1 MSLPRPVCVVLLL
14 GSLVFG
20 TSPAFASAYNA
31 RPKLLVVLVIDQFRG
46 DYLERY
52 HDQFGEG
59 GFRLFLDR
67 GAYFTD
73 CNYDY
78 ANTRTAPGHATLF
91 TGSYSAGHG
100 IVANE
105 WWDPQKKKRVTSVE
119 DDDTKLVGSDH
130 AAKPAQAE
138 LGRGIPGASPRNLMS
153 DTLGDE
159 LKLATGG
166 KARVFAISLKDRAA
180 ILPAGFSGDG
190 AYWIDPKSGEWITST
205 YYRPDLPEWVRNFN
219 GGHRT
224 EKYWNREW
232 KDSDGTVLGSTAP
245 RNSKD
250 GSPAGFYEVVGSTPF
265 ANDYQFEFAKELV
278 LYEKLGA
285 GAATDMLV
293 ISLSANDILGH
304 QVGPDSPQM
313 HTMALALDRQLAEFF
328 EFLSH
333 QIGMA
338 SVWMALSADHGV
350 APLPEFAKSLRLPAA
365 HLDAKAL
372 REQINSLLSKKY
384 AKKAEYVLDLDYPLA
399 WLNEDAFAGTPGG
412 KKESEA
418 EADAGEVMKQAGLAG
433 YFTKS
438 QLAHGET
445 PATELGRRY
454 AHSYS
459 PEGGW
464 YVMGIPRPFQ
474 VGIMKGTDHATPF
487 SYDTHVPL
495 AFYGLAFAPG
505 VYRTHA
511 EPVDL
516 AVTLASLLGINA
528 PAQATGRVLT
538 EALQTTRHAAS
549 PSADPSTPHPAT
561 GPTIPSPGGAQ

>member
-1 MSLPRPVCVVLLL
+1 MRLPRPLFVVLFLIC
-14 GSLVFG
+14 
-20 TSPAFASAYNA
+20 TIPAAFPSAYNA
-31 RPKLLVVLVIDQFRG
+31 RPKLVVVIVIDQFRG

-52 HDQFGEG
+52 RDQFADG
-59 GFRLFLDR
+59 GFRVFLDH

-91 TGSYSAGHG
+91 TGSYTSDHG

-105 WWDPQKKKRVTSVE
+105 WWDPQKRKRVTSVE
-119 DDDTKLVGSDH
+119 DDSTKLVGVNRD
-130 AAKPAQAE
+130 
-138 LGRGIPGASPRNLMS
+138 GPGASPHNLLS

-180 ILPAGFSGDG
+180 VLPAGFGGDA
-190 AYWIDPKSGEWITST
+190 AYWIDPQSGDWITST

-219 GGHRT
+219 GGHRA

-232 KDSDGTVLGSTAP
+232 REKDGDRNTLGLTAP
-245 RNSKD
+245 RKTKD
-250 GSPAGFYEVVGSTPF
+250 GTPAGFYEVVGSTPF
-265 ANDYQFEFAKELV
+265 ANDYEFEFAKELV

-285 GAATDMLV
+285 GSATDLLV

-313 HTMALALDRQLAEFF
+313 RGMALELDRQLGDFF
-328 EFLSH
+328 DFLGH

-338 SVWMALSADHGV
+338 NLWMALSADHGI
-350 APLPEFAKSLRLPAA
+350 APLPEFAKTLRLSAA
-365 HLDAKAL
+365 NLDSKAL
-372 REQINSLLSKKY
+372 REQINSLLAKKY
-384 AKKAEYVLDLDYPLA
+384 AKKADYVLDLDYPLA
-399 WLNEDAFAGTPGG
+399 WLSEEAFAGAPAG
-412 KKESEA
+412 KKESDA
-418 EADAGEVMKQAGLAG
+418 EADAGEAMKQAGFAG
-433 YFTKS
+433 YFTKA
-438 QLAHGET
+438 QLARGET
-445 PATELGRRY
+445 PATETGRRY

-464 YVMGIPRPFQ
+464 YVIGMPSLFH
-474 VGIMKGTDHATPF
+474 VGITKGTDHATPF

-495 AFYGLAFAPG
+495 AFYGLAFQPG
-505 VYRTHA
+505 IYRTHA

-528 PAQATGRVLT
+528 PAKATGRVLI
-538 EALQTTRHAAS
+538 EALAPPHHPAAS
-549 PSADPSTPHPAT
+549 FSAPPA
-561 GPTIPSPGGAQ
+561 SPPPAGGMQ

>member
-1 MSLPRPVCVVLLL
+1 MRLPRSLYVALVLLGL
-14 GSLVFG
+14 TLVLLCSIPG
-20 TSPAFASAYNA
+20 AFASAYNA
-31 RPKLLVVLVIDQFRG
+31 RPKLVVVIVIDQFRG

-52 HDQFGEG
+52 RDQFGDG
-59 GFRLFLDR
+59 GFRVFLDR

-91 TGSYSAGHG
+91 TGSYTSGHG

-119 DDDTKLVGSDH
+119 DDATKLVG
-130 AAKPAQAE
+130 AT
-138 LGRGIPGASPRNLMS
+138 GVGASPHNLLS

-166 KARVFAISLKDRAA
+166 KARVFAVSLKDRAA
-180 ILPAGFSGDG
+180 VLPAGFSGDA
-190 AYWIDPKSGEWITST
+190 AYWIDPKTGDWITST
-205 YYRPDLPEWVRNFN
+205 YYRADLPEWVRNFN
-219 GGHRT
+219 GRRPGEGRA

-232 KDSDGTVLGSTAP
+232 KDSDGNTLGSTAP
-245 RNSKD
+245 RNGKD
-250 GSPAGFYEVVGSTPF
+250 GAPAGFYEVVGSTPF
-265 ANDYQFEFAKELV
+265 ANDYQLEFAKELV

-285 GAATDMLV
+285 GPATDLLV

-313 HTMALALDRQLAEFF
+313 RSMALELDRQLAEFF
-328 EFLSH
+328 GFLGH

-338 SVWMALSADHGV
+338 NVWMALSADHGV
-350 APLPEFAKSLRLPAA
+350 APLPEFAKTLRLPAA
-365 HLDAKAL
+365 NLDTKAL

-384 AKKAEYVLDLDYPLA
+384 AKKADYVLDLDYPLA
-399 WLNEDAFAGTPGG
+399 WLSEDAFAGH
-412 KKESEA
+412 KESDA
-418 EADAGEVMKQAGLAG
+418 EADAGEAMKQAGLAG

-438 QLAHGET
+438 QLARGET
-445 PATELGRRY
+445 PATEIGRRY

-464 YVMGIPRPFQ
+464 YVIGIPTPFN

-495 AFYGLAFAPG
+495 AFYGLVFQPG
-505 VYRTHA
+505 TYRTHA

-528 PAQATGRVLT
+528 PAKATGRVLT
-538 EALQTTRHAAS
+538 EALLPPHHAIA
-549 PSADPSTPHPAT
+549 PSA
-561 GPTIPSPGGAQ
+561 GGTQ

>member
-1 MSLPRPVCVVLLL
+1 MRLPRFLCVALLL
-14 GSLVFG
+14 LCSI
-20 TSPAFASAYNA
+20 PAAFASAYNA
-31 RPKLLVVLVIDQFRG
+31 RPKLVVVIVIDQFRG

-52 HDQFGEG
+52 RDQFGDG
-59 GFRLFLDR
+59 GFRVFLDR

-91 TGSYSAGHG
+91 AGSYTSGHG

-105 WWDPQKKKRVTSVE
+105 WWDPAKKKRVSSVE
-119 DDDTKLVGSDH
+119 DDTTKLVGVG
-130 AAKPAQAE
+130 AGKN
-138 LGRGIPGASPRNLMS
+138 GPGASPHNLMS

-180 ILPAGFSGDG
+180 VLPAGFSGDA
-190 AYWIDPKSGEWITST
+190 AYWIDPKSGDWITST
-205 YYRPDLPEWVRNFN
+205 YYRSDLPEWVRNFN
-219 GGHRT
+219 GSRPSERRA
-224 EKYWNREW
+224 EKFWNREW
-232 KDSDGTVLGSTAP
+232 KDSDGNTLGSTAP
-245 RNSKD
+245 RNGKD
-250 GSPAGFYEVVGSTPF
+250 GTPAGFYEVVGSTPF
-265 ANDYQFEFAKELV
+265 ANDYQLQFAKELV

-285 GAATDMLV
+285 GPATDLLV

-313 HTMALALDRQLAEFF
+313 RSMALELDRQLAEFF
-328 EFLSH
+328 GFLGH

-338 SVWMALSADHGV
+338 NVWMALSADHGV
-350 APLPEFAKSLRLPAA
+350 APLPEFAKTLRLPAA
-365 HLDAKAL
+365 NLDAKAL
-372 REQINSLLSKKY
+372 REQINSQLSKKY
-384 AKKAEYVLDLDYPLA
+384 AKKADYVLDLDYPLA
-399 WLNEDAFAGTPGG
+399 WLSEDAFAGTPAG
-412 KKESEA
+412 KKESDA
-418 EADAGEVMKQAGLAG
+418 EADAGETMKQAGLAG

-438 QLAHGET
+438 QLARGET
-445 PATELGRRY
+445 PATEVGRRY
-454 AHSYS
+454 SHSYS

-464 YVMGIPRPFQ
+464 YVIGIPSPFH
-474 VGIMKGTDHATPF
+474 VGIAKGTDHATPF

-495 AFYGLAFAPG
+495 AFYGLAFQPG
-505 VYRTHA
+505 TYRTHA

-538 EALQTTRHAAS
+538 EALQPPHHSTA
-549 PSADPSTPHPAT
+549 PSATLPASA
-561 GPTIPSPGGAQ
+561 PAGATQ

>member
-1 MSLPRPVCVVLLL
+1 MRLPRSLRPAPLLL
-14 GSLVFG
+14 CSTFLLLC
-20 TSPAFASAYNA
+20 SIPSAFASAYNA
-31 RPKLLVVLVIDQFRG
+31 RPKLVVVIVIDQFRG

-52 HDQFGEG
+52 RDQFGEG
-59 GFRLFLDR
+59 GFRVFLDR

-78 ANTRTAPGHATLF
+78 ANSRTAPGHATLF
-91 TGSYSAGHG
+91 TGSYTSGHG

-105 WWDPQKKKRVTSVE
+105 WWDPAKKKRVTSVE
-119 DDDTKLVGSDH
+119 DDKTKLVGTG
-130 AAKPAQAE
+130 KT
-138 LGRGIPGASPRNLMS
+138 GPGASPHNLTN

-180 ILPAGFSGDG
+180 VFPAGFSGDA
-190 AYWIDPKSGEWITST
+190 AYWIDPKSGDWITST

-219 GGHRT
+219 GSHRAQT
-224 EKYWNREW
+224 FWSREW
-232 KDSDGTVLGSTAP
+232 KDSDGNTLGSTAP
-245 RNSKD
+245 RNGKD
-250 GSPAGFYEVVGSTPF
+250 GTPAGFYEVVGSTPF
-265 ANDYQFEFAKELV
+265 ADDYQLQFAKELV

-285 GAATDMLV
+285 GAATDLLV

-313 HTMALALDRQLAEFF
+313 RSMALELDRSLAEFF
-328 EFLSH
+328 GFLGH

-338 SVWMALSADHGV
+338 NVWMALSADHGI
-350 APLPEFAKSLRLPAA
+350 APLPEFAKTLRLPAA
-365 HLDAKAL
+365 NLDAKAL

-384 AKKAEYVLDLDYPLA
+384 SKKADYLVDLDYPLA
-399 WLNEDAFAGTPGG
+399 WLSEDAFAGTPAG
-412 KKESEA
+412 KKESDA
-418 EADAGEVMKQAGLAG
+418 EADAGEAMKQAGFTG
-433 YFTKS
+433 YFSKS
-438 QLAHGET
+438 QLARGET
-445 PATELGRRY
+445 PATEVGRRY
-454 AHSYS
+454 SHSYS

-464 YVMGIPRPFQ
+464 YVIGIPSPFH
-474 VGIMKGTDHATPF
+474 VGITKGTDHETPF

-495 AFYGLAFAPG
+495 AFYGLAFQPG
-505 VYRTHA
+505 TYRTRA

-538 EALQTTRHAAS
+538 EALQPPHHSAA
-549 PSADPSTPHPAT
+549 PFATPPA
-561 GPTIPSPGGAQ
+561 GAPAGATQ

>member
-1 MSLPRPVCVVLLL
+1 MALFLLC
-14 GSLVFG
+14 SI
-20 TSPAFASAYNA
+20 PAAFASAYNA
-31 RPKLLVVLVIDQFRG
+31 RPKLIVVIVIDQFRG

-52 HDQFGEG
+52 RDQFGDG
-59 GFRLFLDR
+59 GFRVFIDR

-91 TGSYSAGHG
+91 TGSYTSGHG
-100 IVANE
+100 IIANE

-119 DDDTKLVGSDH
+119 DDTTKLVGV
-130 AAKPAQAE
+130 AKT
-138 LGRGIPGASPRNLMS
+138 GVGASPHNLLS

-166 KARVFAISLKDRAA
+166 KARVFAISLKDGAA
-180 ILPAGFSGDG
+180 VLPAGFSGDA
-190 AYWIDPKSGEWITST
+190 AYWIDPKSGDWITST

-219 GGHRT
+219 GSHRA
-224 EKYWNREW
+224 EKFWNREW
-232 KDSDGTVLGSTAP
+232 RDKDGDGNTLGSTAP
-245 RNSKD
+245 RNGKD
-250 GSPAGFYEVVGSTPF
+250 GTPAGFYEVVGSTPF
-265 ANDYQFEFAKELV
+265 ANDYQLEFAKELV

-285 GAATDMLV
+285 GPATDLLV
-293 ISLSANDILGH
+293 VSLSANDILGH
-304 QVGPDSPQM
+304 QVGPDSRQM
-313 HTMALALDRQLAEFF
+313 RSMALELDRSLAEFF
-328 EFLSH
+328 SFLGH

-338 SVWMALSADHGV
+338 NVWMALSADHGV
-350 APLPEFAKSLRLPAA
+350 APLPDFAKTLRLPTAN
-365 HLDAKAL
+365 LDAKAL

-384 AKKAEYVLDLDYPLA
+384 AQKADYVVYLDYPQA
-399 WLNEDAFAGTPGG
+399 WLNEDAFAGIFAGVVAG
-412 KKESEA
+412 HSAGHKESDA
-418 EADAGEVMKQAGLAG
+418 EADAGEAMKQAGLGG

-445 PATELGRRY
+445 PATEIGRRY

-464 YVMGIPRPFQ
+464 YVIGIPRPFQ
-474 VGIMKGTDHATPF
+474 IGVAKGTDHATPF

-495 AFYGLAFAPG
+495 AFYGLAFQPG
-505 VYRTHA
+505 IYRTHA

-538 EALQTTRHAAS
+538 EALPPPHHSAT
-549 PSADPSTPHPAT
+549 PSAMPAT
-561 GPTIPSPGGAQ
+561 TLPGGTE